1 MSGIIKS
8 GNFADLSVVR
18 PLSAL
23 PVATLAVSKS
33 REDED
38 REQLRR
44 HIAALEA
51 GVRERDEAIRALQ
64 SDVERAFKQGKEEG
78 RSAGFAQAEDRQ
90 AERLSLLE
98 AGIRAAQAKLSENMT
113 SLDRL
118 SVLLAQDCL
127 DILLG
132 SGADRADVVRRII
145 AAQVGQID
153 KSMLLEIEVSRE
165 DFPDGESL
173 VALARKVGLPT
184 TMLAA
189 GHGLASGDCMI
200 NLCLGRMNVGLRQQW
215 GVLKDLLTQM
225 ALPEEAQ

>member
-8 GNFADLSVVR
+8 GNLVDLSVVR
-18 PLSAL
+18 PLSAQ
-23 PVATLAVSKS
+23 PVVALAVSKS
-33 REDED
+33 RDDED
-38 REQLRR
+38 RDRLRHR
-44 HIAALEA
+44 IATLEA
-51 GVRERDEAIRALQ
+51 EVRECDEAIRALQ

-78 RSAGFAQAEDRQ
+78 RNAGFAQAEDRQ

-98 AGIRAAQAKLSENMT
+98 SGIRAAQTKLSEYVT

-132 SGADRADVVRRII
+132 SCADRADLVRRII
-145 AAQVGQID
+145 AAQVGHID

-173 VALARKVGLPT
+173 VTLSHKVDLPT
-184 TMLAA
+184 GMLTA
-189 GHGLASGDCMI
+189 GPGLVSGDCMI
-200 NLCLGRMNVGLRQQW
+200 NLRLGRMNVGLRQQW
-215 GVLKDLLTQM
+215 GVLKDLLSQM